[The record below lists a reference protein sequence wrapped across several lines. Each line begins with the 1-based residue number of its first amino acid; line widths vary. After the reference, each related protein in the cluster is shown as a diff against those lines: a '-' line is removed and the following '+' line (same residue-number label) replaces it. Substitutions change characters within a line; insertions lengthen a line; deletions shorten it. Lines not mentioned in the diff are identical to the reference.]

1 MLEDYFKDLTFKRQ
15 VQTADDL
22 GGFIT
27 TYEIVGTAKGLLQR
41 SSSQE
46 RLIAAQLGIISS
58 YTLMTKPKNNLFNIE
73 KNMIVSD
80 GTITARINSDE
91 LPGQAASEEM
101 SEISQWTAETYEIKE

>member
-27 TYEIVGTAKGLLQR
+27 TYETIGVAKGLLQR

-46 RLIAAQLGIISS
+46 RLIAAQLGIKSL
-58 YTLMTKPKNNLFNIE
+58 YTLMTKPKDNMFQI
-73 KNMIVSD
+73 KKDMIVSD
-80 GTITARINSDE
+80 GVVTARINSDE
-91 LPGQAASEEM
+91 LPGQEASEEM